1 MDAAVAIDPVDNVV
15 HVPERASTPW
25 VPVTFEQSLAA
36 AALRWPDRE
45 ALVIDGAR
53 WTFGRLQC
61 EAQRVARALV
71 AHGVAP
77 GDHVGICTGNR
88 VEWVSF
94 FLGAALAGAVTVP
107 VNTRFKADELRYCL
121 AQADVTLLAVADRFL
136 KVDFIAML
144 RGIEPAVDAAL
155 PGAALPRLRHVAVL
169 GEDIPAGASGWDA
182 FLAAGEALPVPS
194 GRAAP
199 GSVVLIQY
207 TSGSTS
213 FPKGVQLSHDN
224 MLRNADAIADR
235 IGLEAGDRYF
245 SARPFFHVAGTTLS
259 ILAALSRG
267 SCLVS
272 TPVFDA
278 GTSLDGIEAE
288 RCTFLSGNDPMFQM
302 MLSHPSLPSRKL
314 VLRGGWGSCTPQMM
328 QAAEETLGM
337 KICHAY
343 GLSEAS
349 PNVCMSDWRDP
360 PEKRWNSYALPL
372 PGLSVRMVDAQTGRA
387 VPAGATGEI
396 QVKGWSLMQGYYGM
410 PEQTAQTFTADGWL
424 RTGDLGTF
432 DAQGRMHFIGRI
444 KEVFRVGGENV
455 APAEVEDLLLR
466 HPAVAQAQVV
476 GVPDARLGEVGAAYV
491 VLREGA
497 DLSPAELIEWTRPRI
512 ANFKV
517 PRHAKVVD
525 GFEAIGMTASV
536 KVQKNR
542 LREHALRDFGL
553 EKEAK

>member
-1 MDAAVAIDPVDNVV
+1 MDIATIADDGVYVAEAGAA
-15 HVPERASTPW
+15 RWTPA
-25 VPVTFEQSLAA
+25 TFEQALATT
-36 AALRWPDRE
+36 ALRWPERE
-45 ALVIDGAR
+45 ALVIEGAR
-53 WTFGRLQC
+53 WTFARLQS

-71 AHGVAP
+71 AHGVQP
-77 GDHVGICTGNR
+77 GDPVGICTGNR
-88 VEWVSF
+88 VEWVAF

-121 AQADVTLLAVADRFL
+121 FQADVTLLVVADRFL
-136 KVDFIAML
+136 RVDFVSML
-144 RGIEPAVDAAL
+144 RGIEPAIDSGL

-169 GEDIPAGASGWDA
+169 GEDVPCGAVSWEA
-182 FLAAGEALPVPS
+182 FLAAGDGRPVPA
-194 GRAAP
+194 GAA
-199 GSVVLIQY
+199 SADDVVLIQY

-213 FPKGVQLSHDN
+213 FPKGVQLSHHN
-224 MLRNADAIADR
+224 MLRNADAIAQR
-235 IGLEAGDRYF
+235 IGLESDDRYF

-267 SCLVS
+267 ACLVS

-278 GTSLDGIEAE
+278 GTSLDAIEAE

-302 MLSHPSLPSRKL
+302 MLSHPSLPSRRL
-314 VLRGGWGSCTPQMM
+314 CLRGGWGACTPQMM
-328 QAAEETLGM
+328 QAAEETFGM
-337 KICHAY
+337 TICHAY

-349 PNVCMSDWRDP
+349 PNVCMSDRRDP
-360 PEKRWNSYALPL
+360 PDRRWNGFALPL
-372 PGLSVRMVDAQTGRA
+372 PGLSVRMIDPDTGA
-387 VPAGATGEI
+387 LAAAGATGEI
-396 QVKGWSLMQGYYGM
+396 QLRGWSVMKGYYGM

-432 DAQGRMHFIGRI
+432 DEQGRMHFISRI

-491 VLREGA
+491 VLRAGA
-497 DLSPAELIEWTRPRI
+497 AIEPAELIEWTRPRI
-512 ANFKV
+512 AGFKV
-517 PRHAKVVD
+517 PRYARVVD

-553 EKEAK
+553 A

>member
-1 MDAAVAIDPVDNVV
+1 MDSATLVDNVV
-15 HVPERASTPW
+15 HVPEPEGARWTPL
-25 VPVTFEQSLAA
+25 VFEQVLDAA
-36 AALRWPDRE
+36 VARWGLEE
-45 ALVIDGAR
+45 ALVIDGQR
-53 WTFGRLQC
+53 WTFARLRD
-61 EAQRVARALV
+61 EARRVARALV
-71 AHGVAP
+71 ACGVKP
-77 GDHVGICTGNR
+77 GEHVGLCTGNR
-88 VEWVSF
+88 VEWVAF
-94 FLGAALAGAVTVP
+94 FLGAGLAGAVTVP
-107 VNTRFKADELRYCL
+107 VNTRFKSDELRYCL
-121 AQADVTLLAVADRFL
+121 AQADVTVLVVADRFL
-136 KVDFIAML
+136 KVDFIGML
-144 RGIEPAVDAAL
+144 RGIEPALDTSL
-155 PGAALPRLRHVAVL
+155 PGSALPRLRRVAVL
-169 GEDIPAGASGWDA
+169 GTDVPAGACRWED
-182 FLAAGEALPVPS
+182 FLASGDGEPLPGRRAGPDD
-194 GRAAP
+194 
-199 GSVVLIQY
+199 VVLIQY

-224 MLRNADAIADR
+224 MLRNADAIAQR

-267 SCLVS
+267 ACLVS
-272 TPVFDA
+272 TPAFDA
-278 GTSLDGIEAE
+278 GTSLEMMEAE
-288 RCTFLSGNDPMFQM
+288 RCTFVSGNDPMFQM
-302 MLSHPSLPSRKL
+302 MLSHPTLPSRRL

-328 QAAEETLGM
+328 QAAEQTFGM

-343 GLSEAS
+343 GLSEAA

-360 PEKRWNSYALPL
+360 PEKRWNSFALPL
-372 PGLSVRMVDAQTGRA
+372 PGLSVRMADAQTGRA
-387 VPAGATGEI
+387 VPPGATGEI
-396 QVKGWSLMQGYYGM
+396 QVRGWSLMKGYYGM
-410 PEQTAQTFTADGWL
+410 PEQTAATFTPDGWL

-432 DAQGRMHFIGRI
+432 DDDGRMHFIGRI

-491 VLREGA
+491 VLRDGA
-497 DLSPAELIEWTRPRI
+497 ALEPEALIEWTRAHI

-517 PRHAKVVD
+517 PRYAKVVD

-553 EKEAK
+553 A

>member
-1 MDAAVAIDPVDNVV
+1 MDTATILGNVV
-15 HVPERASTPW
+15 QVPEPASGRWTPA
-25 VPVTFEQSLAA
+25 TFEQALDAA
-36 AALRWPDRE
+36 AARWPAQE
-45 ALVIDGAR
+45 ALVIDGVR
-53 WTFGRLQC
+53 WTFERLRQ
-61 EAQRVARALV
+61 EARRVACALV
-71 AHGVAP
+71 AHGVRP
-77 GDHVGICTGNR
+77 GDHVGVCTGNR
-88 VEWVSF
+88 VEWVAF

-107 VNTRFKADELRYCL
+107 VNTRFKSDELRYCL
-121 AQADVTLLAVADRFL
+121 SQADVTVLAVADRFL
-136 KVDFIAML
+136 KVDFIDML
-144 RGIEPAVDAAL
+144 RGIEPAIDGAL
-155 PGAALPRLRHVAVL
+155 PGTALPRLRHVAVL
-169 GEDIPAGASGWDA
+169 GADVPGGARRWDS
-182 FLAAGEALPVPS
+182 FLAAGDGQPVPT

-199 GSVVLIQY
+199 DDVVLIQY

-224 MLRNADAIADR
+224 MLRNADAIARR
-235 IGLEAGDRYF
+235 IGLGPCERYF

-259 ILAALSRG
+259 ILAALSQG
-267 SCLVS
+267 ACLVS

-278 GTSLDGIEAE
+278 GTSLDAIEAE

-302 MLSHPSLPSRKL
+302 MLSHPSLAVRQL
-314 VLRGGWGSCTPQMM
+314 ALRGGWGSCTPQMM

-337 KICHAY
+337 TICHAY

-372 PGLSVRMVDAQTGRA
+372 PGLSVRMVDPESGQAM
-387 VPAGATGEI
+387 PPGATGEI
-396 QVKGWSLMQGYYGM
+396 QVRGWSLMKGYYGM
-410 PEQTAQTFTADGWL
+410 PEQSAQTLTADGWL

-432 DAQGRMHFIGRI
+432 DDQGRMHFIGRI

-497 DLSPAELIEWTRPRI
+497 SLEPAALIEWTRPRI
-512 ANFKV
+512 AGFKV
-517 PRHAKVVD
+517 PRYAKIVD

-553 EKEAK
+553 A

>member
-1 MDAAVAIDPVDNVV
+1 MDAATIIDHVV
-15 HVPERASTPW
+15 HVPEAAAERWTPA
-25 VPVTFEQSLAA
+25 TFEQVLAA
-36 AALRWPDRE
+36 AAARWGQQE
-45 ALVIDGAR
+45 ALVIDGVR
-53 WTFGRLQC
+53 WTFERLQR
-61 EAQRVARALV
+61 EARRVARALV
-71 AHGVAP
+71 AQGVAP

-88 VEWVSF
+88 VEWVAF
-94 FLGAALAGAVTVP
+94 FLGAGLAGAVTVP
-107 VNTRFKADELRYCL
+107 VNTRFKSDELRYCL
-121 AQADVTLLAVADRFL
+121 AQADVTVLAVADRFL
-136 KVDFIAML
+136 KVDFIEML
-144 RGIEPAVDAAL
+144 RGIELAIDGVL

-169 GEDIPAGASGWDA
+169 GDDVPAGTVRWED
-182 FLAAGEALPVPS
+182 FLAAGDAAPMPS
-194 GRAAP
+194 GRAGAED
-199 GSVVLIQY
+199 VVLIQY

-224 MLRNADAIADR
+224 MLRNADAIAQR

-267 SCLVS
+267 ACLVS

-288 RCTFLSGNDPMFQM
+288 RCTFVSGNDPMFQM
-302 MLSHPSLPSRKL
+302 MLSHPTLPSRRL

-328 QAAEETLGM
+328 QAAEQTFGM

-360 PEKRWNSYALPL
+360 PEKRWNSFALPL
-372 PGLSVRMVDAQTGRA
+372 PGLSVRMVDPATGEA

-396 QVKGWSLMQGYYGM
+396 QVKGWSLMKGYYGM
-410 PEQTAQTFTADGWL
+410 PEQTAATFTEDGWL

-432 DAQGRMHFIGRI
+432 DAEGRMHFIGRI

-497 DLSPAELIEWTRPRI
+497 ALEPSELIEWTRARI

-536 KVQKNR
+536 KVQKNK

-553 EKEAK
+553 EKERT

>member
-1 MDAAVAIDPVDNVV
+1 MDIATITDNVV
-15 HVPERASTPW
+15 QVSGAEGARWTPL
-25 VPVTFEQSLAA
+25 TFEQALATA
-36 AALRWPDRE
+36 VLRGPQQE
-45 ALVIDGAR
+45 ALVIEGTR
-53 WTFGRLQC
+53 WTFSRLQA

-71 AHGVAP
+71 ACGVQP

-88 VEWVSF
+88 VEWVAF

-121 AQADVTLLAVADRFL
+121 SQADVTVLVLADRFL
-136 KVDFIAML
+136 KVDFMAML
-144 RGIEPAVDAAL
+144 RAIEPAIDAAL
-155 PGAALPRLRHVAVL
+155 PGSALPRLRQVAVL
-169 GEDIPAGASGWDA
+169 GADVPAGALAWEA
-182 FLAAGEALPVPS
+182 WLAAGDGRALPA
-194 GRAAP
+194 GCAGADD
-199 GSVVLIQY
+199 VVLIQY

-213 FPKGVQLSHDN
+213 FPKGVQLSHDS
-224 MLRNADAIADR
+224 MLRNADAIAGR

-267 SCLVS
+267 ACLVS
-272 TPVFDA
+272 TPAFDA
-278 GTSLDGIEAE
+278 GTSLDAIEAE

-302 MLSHPSLPSRKL
+302 MLSHPSLPSRRL
-314 VLRGGWGSCTPQMM
+314 ALRGGWGSCTPQMM

-343 GLSEAS
+343 GLSEAA

-360 PEKRWNSYALPL
+360 PEQRWNSFALPL
-372 PGLSVRMVDAQTGRA
+372 PGLSVRMVDPESGMA
-387 VPAGATGEI
+387 VPPGATGEI
-396 QVKGWSLMQGYYGM
+396 QVRGWSVMKGYYGM

-424 RTGDLGTF
+424 RTGDLGTL
-432 DAQGRMHFIGRI
+432 DEHGRMHFISRI

-491 VLREGA
+491 VLRPGA
-497 DLSPAELIEWTRPRI
+497 LLEPAELIEWTRARI
-512 ANFKV
+512 AGFKV

-553 EKEAK
+553 A